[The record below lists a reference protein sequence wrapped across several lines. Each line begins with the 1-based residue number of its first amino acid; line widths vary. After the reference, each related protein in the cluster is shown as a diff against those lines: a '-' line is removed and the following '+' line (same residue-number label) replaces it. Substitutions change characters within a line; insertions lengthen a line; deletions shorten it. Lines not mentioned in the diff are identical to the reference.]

1 MMMKKESEKAGLNLN
16 INNKVMA
23 CGPITSW
30 QIEKEKVETVTD
42 FLFLAP
48 KSLQTMTAAI
58 GLKDS
63 CSLEE
68 KAM

>member
-58 GLKDS
+58 
-63 CSLEE
+63 
-68 KAM
+68 